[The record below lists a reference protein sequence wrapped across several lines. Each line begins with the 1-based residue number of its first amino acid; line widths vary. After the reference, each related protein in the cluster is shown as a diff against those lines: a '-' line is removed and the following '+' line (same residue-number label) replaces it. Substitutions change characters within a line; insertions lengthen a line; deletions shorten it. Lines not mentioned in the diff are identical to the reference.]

1 MTQIM
6 QIKIELAKKEKGFKE
21 AKLQMKR
28 KFAELQSFIKP
39 YFTDDE
45 IKFIQADAIEQVG
58 DEIQALK
65 SELLEMQQDIEQIK
79 RDLGV

>member
-1 MTQIM
+1 MSQIM
-6 QIKIELAKKEKGFKE
+6 QIKIELAKKEKEFKE

-39 YFTDDE
+39 YFTDNE

-65 SELLEMQQDIEQIK
+65 LRLLELQQDIEQIK
-79 RDLGV
+79 RDLGA